1 MPSPLKTQKQIY
13 EGIIMTQIRAIAAFA
28 RVITTSYGET
38 KTVLNA
44 RLSTGENIS
53 IWESGRNERLL
64 SVINGERVLVEV
76 IPRHSHGYDYKL
88 IPRHSTPAIAP
99 MPAQKPL
106 AANLIGLRSAQ
117 LLNGLGF

>member
-1 MPSPLKTQKQIY
+1 MI
-13 EGIIMTQIRAIAAFA
+13 QIRAIAAFA

-44 RLSTGENIS
+44 RLFTGENIA

-88 IPRHSTPAIAP
+88 LARCFGNMNVTVSTST
-99 MPAQKPL
+99 QKPVP
-106 AANLIGLRSAQ
+106 ANLIGLRSAQ